1 MAFEAQFNNSLQM
14 SETEN
19 LVVNYQNLL
28 NSVFKSE
35 SIGDIKVLSSK
46 IFGDEITQQVRTNFY

>member
-1 MAFEAQFNNSLQM
+1 M